1 MASSD
6 SAVSDEVMTVKVFS
20 PREVYYEGPAQ
31 SFSAENDTGKF
42 DILPL
47 HHSFISLLKAG
58 KIIIGLHNDQQKILD
73 IEKGLLRVRDNKVT
87 VFLDV

>member
-1 MASSD
+1 MASSEAD
-6 SAVSDEVMTVKVFS
+6 LSDQVMAVKVFS
-20 PREVYYEGPAQ
+20 PREVYYDGPAI
-31 SFSAENDTGKF
+31 SLSAENDTGKF

-58 KIIIGLHNDQQKILD
+58 NVTIGLHDDKQKVLA
-73 IEKGLLRVRDNKVT
+73 IEKGLLRVKDNKVT